1 MGCAVFV
8 QASRREQPW
17 RVSLPSSKTQL
28 PQCPWT
34 NHLTLPHT
42 SSRSWNGDYNPPQ
55 PCVLAKYAKHLMFQK
70 DYELLHGLGARLTVT
85 CARFIS
91 WVFNMLW
98 RWMCL
103 SVTNDAAEQ
112 SPQFSGQGDRG
123 LRVLGAFLGRGNM
136 NLILKV
142 HLKLV
147 FIEILTEF
155 CIQMQFIEREG
166 NLRKA
171 ELILQ
176 M

>member
-1 MGCAVFV
+1 
-8 QASRREQPW
+8 
-17 RVSLPSSKTQL
+17 
-28 PQCPWT
+28 
-34 NHLTLPHT
+34 
-42 SSRSWNGDYNPPQ
+42 
-55 PCVLAKYAKHLMFQK
+55 
-70 DYELLHGLGARLTVT
+70 
-85 CARFIS
+85 
-91 WVFNMLW
+91 
-98 RWMCL
+98 MCL